1 MEENKFDPLQFI
13 GFLLI
18 SAILM
23 FWFYDNQSN
32 YVENQQDIVV
42 ENPIEKFEDNS
53 NTLNLAK
60 EDSNK
65 VELDKKFKE
74 EIITLENDKILF
86 EISTSGAD
94 INKLLLKDF
103 SNYNDQPLFLVND
116 NKSIFSYNIPIGRN
130 SIINSRDLNYS
141 AEIIK
146 DKSILKLT
154 AVIDSQ
160 RSLELTYSLE
170 ENSSILDFDLR
181 LNDSDRN
188 STYDQLELV
197 WGKDSFRNSKSIDY
211 ENRYTA
217 LSYGFED
224 EKDSWLSVA
233 GTSNKNINNVNWISF
248 REHFFSSILILNNET
263 NNVEISSEDLAS
275 NETLDNEFTKRFKA
289 NIPLSLDSDNDL
301 SFKMYFGPTDYETL
315 KEYNLSL
322 ENSVDMGWGIFGW
335 LNRFIF
341 FPLFSFLTTYFS
353 YGISIILMTII
364 VKVSISP
371 LTYKSYL
378 SQIKMKILKPEL
390 EVINEKFK
398 DDAMKKQQETMKL
411 YTKSGAN
418 PMSGCLPAFLQ
429 MPIFFALFVFFPAAF
444 SLRQKSFLWADDL
457 SSYDS
462 ILDLGFY
469 IPLYGDHISLFP
481 ILASISIFFYTKM
494 TTGQQMM
501 PASQTGGVNMKVI
514 MYLMPLMMLFFF
526 NNYASGLSLYY
537 FISNLLPKDSSIEII
552 DTSGNNTIQIVRKFW
567 VIKVA
572 MAINKHRINSN
583 NCITSNSCITVF
595 IMFLKNKILKNFTY

>member
-23 FWFYDNQSN
+23 FWFYDNQSS

-301 SFKMYFGPTDYETL
+301 SFKMYFGPTDYDTL

-537 FISNLLPKDSSIEII
+537 FISNLLTIILMLIIKNFII
-552 DTSGNNTIQIVRKFW
+552 DD
-567 VIKVA
+567 
-572 MAINKHRINSN
+572 
-583 NCITSNSCITVF
+583 
-595 IMFLKNKILKNFTY
+595 NKILSQIEENKKKPVKVGGFRARLQKALEEAEKQKKSRGK

>member
-32 YVENQQDIVV
+32 YIENQQEVV
-42 ENPIEKFEDNS
+42 IENPIEKFDDNS
-53 NTLNLAK
+53 NAVNVS
-60 EDSNK
+60 EQNSNR
-65 VELDKKFKE
+65 VELDEKFTE

-86 EISTSGAD
+86 EISTSGAT

-103 SNYNDQPLFLVND
+103 NNYNDEPLFLVND

-130 SIINSRDLNYS
+130 SVINSRDLNFS

-146 DKSILKLT
+146 NKSVLKLT
-154 AVIDSQ
+154 AIIDMQ

-170 ENSSILDFDLR
+170 ENSSILDFDLK

-188 STYDQLELV
+188 SSYDELELI

-217 LSYGFED
+217 LSYGFEG
-224 EKDSWLSVA
+224 EKDSWLSVS

-263 NNVEISSEDLAS
+263 NNIEISSEDLAS
-275 NETLDNEFTKRFKA
+275 NETLDDKFTKRFKA
-289 NIPLSLDSDNDL
+289 NIPLSLDSNNNL
-301 SFKMYFGPTDYETL
+301 SYRIYYGPTDYETL
-315 KEYNLSL
+315 KEYNLTL

-537 FISNLLPKDSSIEII
+537 FISNLLTIILMLIIKNFII
-552 DTSGNNTIQIVRKFW
+552 DD
-567 VIKVA
+567 
-572 MAINKHRINSN
+572 
-583 NCITSNSCITVF
+583 
-595 IMFLKNKILKNFTY
+595 NKILSQIEENKKKPIKVGGFRARLQKALEEAEKQKKSRGK

>member
-32 YVENQQDIVV
+32 YIENQQEVV
-42 ENPIEKFEDNS
+42 IENPIEKFDDNPNAVNVSEQNS
-53 NTLNLAK
+53 NI
-60 EDSNK
+60 
-65 VELDKKFKE
+65 VELDEKFKE

-86 EISTSGAD
+86 EISTSGAT

-103 SNYNDQPLFLVND
+103 NNYNDEPLYLVND

-130 SIINSRDLNYS
+130 SVINSRDLNFS

-146 DKSILKLT
+146 NKSVLKLT
-154 AVIDSQ
+154 AIIDMQ

-170 ENSSILDFDLR
+170 ENSSILDFDLK
-181 LNDSDRN
+181 LNDSDSN
-188 STYDQLELV
+188 SSYDEIELI

-217 LSYGFED
+217 LSYGFEG
-224 EKDSWLSVA
+224 EKDSWLSVS

-263 NNVEISSEDLAS
+263 NNIEISSEDLAS
-275 NETLDNEFTKRFKA
+275 NETLDDKFTKRFKA
-289 NIPLSLDSDNDL
+289 NIPLSLDSNNNL
-301 SFKMYFGPTDYETL
+301 SYRIYYGPTDYETL
-315 KEYNLSL
+315 KEYNLTL

-537 FISNLLPKDSSIEII
+537 FISNLLTIILMLIIKNFII
-552 DTSGNNTIQIVRKFW
+552 DD
-567 VIKVA
+567 
-572 MAINKHRINSN
+572 
-583 NCITSNSCITVF
+583 
-595 IMFLKNKILKNFTY
+595 NKILSQIEENKKKPIKVGGFRARLQKALEEAEKQKKSRGK

>member
-1 MEENKFDPLQFI
+1 MEQNKFDPLQFI

-18 SAILM
+18 SVILM

-32 YVENQQDIVV
+32 IIENQQGAGV
-42 ENPIEKFEDNS
+42 ENVLDQVEDDSISLNNTEEDYNDFEVD
-53 NTLNLAK
+53 
-60 EDSNK
+60 ED
-65 VELDKKFKE
+65 FTE
-74 EIITLENDKILF
+74 EVITLENDNILF
-86 EISTSGAD
+86 EISTNGAD
-94 INKLLLKDF
+94 IKKLLLKDF
-103 SNYNDQPLFLVND
+103 NNYNDDPLFLVNN

-130 SIINSRDLNYS
+130 SIISSRDLNYS

-154 AVIDSQ
+154 AVIDTQ

-188 STYDQLELV
+188 SSYDQLELV

-263 NNVEISSEDLAS
+263 NNVEISSENLAS
-275 NETLDNEFTKRFKA
+275 NETLDNKFTKRFKA

-301 SFKMYFGPTDYETL
+301 SFRMYYGPTDYETL

-341 FPLFSFLTTYFS
+341 FPLFSFLTSYFS

-390 EVINEKFK
+390 EIINEKFK

-418 PMSGCLPAFLQ
+418 PMSGCLPALLQ

-462 ILDLGFY
+462 ILNLGFY

-494 TTGQQMM
+494 TSGQQMM
-501 PASQTGGVNMKVI
+501 SASQTGGVNMKLI
-514 MYLMPLMMLFFF
+514 MYMMPLMMLFFF

-537 FISNLLPKDSSIEII
+537 FISNVLTIILMLIIKNFII
-552 DTSGNNTIQIVRKFW
+552 DD
-567 VIKVA
+567 
-572 MAINKHRINSN
+572 
-583 NCITSNSCITVF
+583 
-595 IMFLKNKILKNFTY
+595 NKILTEIEENKNKPVKAGGFRARLQKALEEAEKQKKSRGK

>member
-1 MEENKFDPLQFI
+1 MEENKFDPFQFI

-32 YVENQQDIVV
+32 YIENQQEVV
-42 ENPIEKFEDNS
+42 IENPIEKFDDNS
-53 NTLNLAK
+53 NAVNVS
-60 EDSNK
+60 EQNSNI
-65 VELDKKFKE
+65 VELDEKFKE

-86 EISTSGAD
+86 EISTSGAT

-103 SNYNDQPLFLVND
+103 NNYNDEPLFLVND

-130 SIINSRDLNYS
+130 SVINSRDLNFS

-146 DKSILKLT
+146 NKSVLKLT
-154 AVIDSQ
+154 AIIDMQ

-170 ENSSILDFDLR
+170 ENSSILDFDLK

-188 STYDQLELV
+188 SRYDELELI

-217 LSYGFED
+217 LSYGFEG
-224 EKDSWLSVA
+224 EKDSWLSVS

-263 NNVEISSEDLAS
+263 NNIEISSEDLAS
-275 NETLDNEFTKRFKA
+275 NETLDNKFTKRFKA
-289 NIPLSLDSDNDL
+289 NIPLSLDPNNNL
-301 SFKMYFGPTDYETL
+301 SYRIYYGPTDYQTL

-341 FPLFSFLTTYFS
+341 FPLFSFLTSYFS

-537 FISNLLPKDSSIEII
+537 FISNLLTIILMLIIKNFII
-552 DTSGNNTIQIVRKFW
+552 DD
-567 VIKVA
+567 
-572 MAINKHRINSN
+572 
-583 NCITSNSCITVF
+583 
-595 IMFLKNKILKNFTY
+595 NKILSQIEENKKKPIKVGGFRARLQKALEEAEKQKKSRGK

>member
-23 FWFYDNQSN
+23 FWFYDNQSS

-60 EDSNK
+60 EDSNI

-537 FISNLLPKDSSIEII
+537 FISNLLTIILMLIIKNFII
-552 DTSGNNTIQIVRKFW
+552 DD
-567 VIKVA
+567 
-572 MAINKHRINSN
+572 
-583 NCITSNSCITVF
+583 
-595 IMFLKNKILKNFTY
+595 NKILSQIEENKKKPVKVGGFRARLQKALEEAEKQKKSRGK

>member
-32 YVENQQDIVV
+32 YIENQQEVV
-42 ENPIEKFEDNS
+42 IENPIEKFDDNPNAVNVSEQNS
-53 NTLNLAK
+53 NI
-60 EDSNK
+60 
-65 VELDKKFKE
+65 VELDEKCKE

-86 EISTSGAD
+86 EISTSGAT

-103 SNYNDQPLFLVND
+103 NNYNDEPLFLVND

-130 SIINSRDLNYS
+130 SVINSRDLNFS

-146 DKSILKLT
+146 NKSVLKLT
-154 AVIDSQ
+154 AIIDMQ

-170 ENSSILDFDLR
+170 ENSSILDFDLK
-181 LNDSDRN
+181 LNDSDSN
-188 STYDQLELV
+188 SSYDEIELI

-217 LSYGFED
+217 LSYGFEG
-224 EKDSWLSVA
+224 EKDSWLSVS

-263 NNVEISSEDLAS
+263 NNIEISSEDLAS
-275 NETLDNEFTKRFKA
+275 NETLDDKFTKRFKA
-289 NIPLSLDSDNDL
+289 NIPLSLDSNNNL
-301 SFKMYFGPTDYETL
+301 SYRIYYGPTDYETL
-315 KEYNLSL
+315 KEYNLTL

-537 FISNLLPKDSSIEII
+537 FISNLLTIILMLIIKNFII
-552 DTSGNNTIQIVRKFW
+552 DD
-567 VIKVA
+567 
-572 MAINKHRINSN
+572 
-583 NCITSNSCITVF
+583 
-595 IMFLKNKILKNFTY
+595 NKILSQIEENKKKPIKVGGFRARLQKALEEAEKQKKSRGK

>member
-32 YVENQQDIVV
+32 YLENQQEVV
-42 ENPIEKFEDNS
+42 IESPIEKFDDNS
-53 NTLNLAK
+53 NAVNVS
-60 EDSNK
+60 EQNSNR
-65 VELDKKFKE
+65 VELDEKFTE

-86 EISTSGAD
+86 EISTSGAT

-103 SNYNDQPLFLVND
+103 NNYNDEPLFLVND

-130 SIINSRDLNYS
+130 SVINSRDLNFS

-146 DKSILKLT
+146 NKSVLKLT
-154 AVIDSQ
+154 AVIDMQ

-170 ENSSILDFDLR
+170 ENSSILDFDLK

-188 STYDQLELV
+188 SSYDELELI

-217 LSYGFED
+217 LSYGFEG
-224 EKDSWLSVA
+224 EKDSWLSVS

-263 NNVEISSEDLAS
+263 NNIEISSEDLAS
-275 NETLDNEFTKRFKA
+275 NETLDDKFTKRFKA
-289 NIPLSLDSDNDL
+289 NIPLSLDSNNNL
-301 SFKMYFGPTDYETL
+301 SYKIYYGPTDYETL
-315 KEYNLSL
+315 KEYNLTL

-537 FISNLLPKDSSIEII
+537 FISNLLTIILMLIIKNFII
-552 DTSGNNTIQIVRKFW
+552 DD
-567 VIKVA
+567 
-572 MAINKHRINSN
+572 
-583 NCITSNSCITVF
+583 
-595 IMFLKNKILKNFTY
+595 NKILSQIEENKKKPIKVGGFRARLQKALEEAEKQKKSRGK